1 MKDRADV
8 AAPLGDVPFN
18 MHGVAPV
25 SLGGWT
31 FFEIPCFPKGGR
43 CPVRLLSEPEDGKGG
58 LLWKPVA
65 FQIGKPDHAG
75 GGEIVFLDIGG
86 NRPVVRSAA
95 SCRGQPQRQVL
106 PGERLGGLDPRI
118 MKQDGQKRV
127 VAFQNPGQLGAEH
140 FKKGVVHGTG
150 AVHGEHNMGDTGL
163 LPRREVDALVKIA
176 AVWSGPC
183 GVAVRTVSSWM

>member
-1 MKDRADV
+1 MDV
-8 AAPLGDVPFN
+8 L
-18 MHGVAPV
+18 
-25 SLGGWT
+25 
-31 FFEIPCFPKGGR
+31 EIPCFPKGGR

-127 VAFQNPGQLGAEH
+127 VAFQNTGQLGAEH

-176 AVWSGPC
+176 AVRSGHVESPS
-183 GVAVRTVSSWM
+183 AQFSRKR